1 MSRRKQARP
10 QHLSSEQ
17 PQSASREFAE
27 AASEAAGEPG
37 EWRRGPRVLGAVFSD
52 FPQTRVGARSRPS
65 GWKGGGVGEASNLS
79 SGAQTLLPLPL

>member
-17 PQSASREFAE
+17 PQSASRELAE
-27 AASEAAGEPG
+27 AAPEAAGEPG

-52 FPQTRVGARSRPS
+52 FQQTHVDASSRPL
-65 GWKGGGVGEASNLS
+65 GGAGRGGEASSWS
-79 SGAQTLLPLPL
+79 SGAQTLLPLPF

>member
-27 AASEAAGEPG
+27 TAAEAAGEPG

-52 FPQTRVGARSRPS
+52 FPQTRVDARSWPLS
-65 GWKGGGVGEASNLS
+65 LGGVGRGGEASN
-79 SGAQTLLPLPL
+79 